1 MTKKL
6 VDRALLA
13 LFIVMAVLLYY
24 STASYTGIALKT
36 SAKYV
41 QFLAVSI
48 GVLSVI
54 QLAFS
59 LYQDKSTA
67 KLVLTGHLGRFV
79 GLLVGLILFALV
91 FEHLGFF
98 IPAAIFIPV
107 VAYMLGY
114 RSLLAIGLT
123 TIGVL
128 IFVYLVFVQLLSVNL
143 PGFNF

>member
-1 MTKKL
+1 MTRKL

-13 LFIVMAVLLYY
+13 LFIVMAVLLYN

-48 GVLSVI
+48 GILSAI
-54 QLAFS
+54 QLGFS
-59 LYQDKSTA
+59 ILRNPDTG
-67 KLVLTGHLGRFV
+67 KLVLSENMFKFV
-79 GLLVGLILFALV
+79 GLLIGLILFAMS
-91 FEHLGFF
+91 FEHFGFF
-98 IPAAIFIPV
+98 IPALIFIPV
-107 VAYMLGY
+107 IAVLLGY
-114 RSLLAIGLT
+114 RNYVTIAAT

-128 IFVYLVFVQLLSVNL
+128 LFVYLVFIKLLSVNL